1 MLLTPAP
8 PTCNL
13 SSTGKPPTPP
23 PDTASASTDPL
34 AGWRRAV
41 VHGGGVARVGNL
53 PALLA
58 GLSLVPRTQADR
70 ADVDGVL
77 AWGRKPS
84 AHRAEAWA
92 RERGLPLIR
101 LEDGFLRSIGL
112 GPDEAPLS
120 IVVDDLGIYYDAGHP
135 SRLEQ
140 LVAMPLGEAAHR
152 RAQAL
157 ALQWREARASKYNAA
172 REAPGLV
179 DEGDVLVVD
188 QTFGDASIAFG
199 AATPASFTRMLEA
212 ALDEHPR
219 ARVRLK
225 VHPDVIAGRKRGHFA
240 QLGPGAAARVTL
252 LAAPAHPCGL
262 LERAA
267 AVYTVTSQM
276 GFEALLWGRPLRCF
290 GLPFYAGWGL
300 SGDEQATPRRR
311 PASLEALVHAALV
324 AYPRYIDPETRQRCE
339 VERLL
344 DWVALQRRMRER
356 FPAQMVAVG
365 FSRWKKPI
373 ARAYFA
379 GSELRFQSA
388 AKPVPAGAGL
398 VLWGRRP
405 VPEAARGAQ
414 PVVRLEDGFLRSV
427 GLGAELV
434 QPLSWVMDAVG
445 MYYDAS
451 APSGLER
458 LLAQASFEPALC
470 ERARRLRERI
480 LASGLTK
487 YNVGRAAWQRPA
499 GGRRVVLVVGQVE
512 TDASIRLGATGLHT
526 NMALL
531 RAVRAQCPDAHLVY
545 KPHPDVVAQLRAA
558 GRGEGG
564 AAAWCDEIV
573 VDAPIDMVLREVDEV
588 HVLTSLAGFE
598 ALLRHKPVVCW
609 GCPFYAGWG
618 LTQDRVTVPRR
629 TRRLALDELVAAV
642 LLLYPSY
649 VSRQTGH
656 FCTAERALTELQ
668 AWREEG
674 GAGLSQVSLGR
685 RAWRWTLRQ
694 VVALRR
700 RVAGE
705 AA

>member
-1 MLLTPAP
+1 MLRTPAL

-13 SSTGKPPTPP
+13 ISTGKPPTTP
-23 PDTASASTDPL
+23 PDPASATPEPL

-53 PALLA
+53 PALLPE
-58 GLSLVPRTQADR
+58 LNLVPRAR
-70 ADVDGVL
+70 ADVSEVDGVL

-84 AHRAEAWA
+84 AARAEAWA
-92 RERGLPLIR
+92 RERGLPLVR

-140 LVAMPLGEAAHR
+140 LIAAPLSEVAHLR
-152 RAQAL
+152 AL
-157 ALQWREARASKYNAA
+157 ALTRQWREARASKYNAA

-179 DEGDVLVVD
+179 REGDVLVVD
-188 QTFGDASIAFG
+188 QTFGDASIAYG

-212 ALDEHPR
+212 ALDEHPQ
-219 ARVRLK
+219 ARVLLK

-240 QLGPGAAARVTL
+240 QLGPGAAARVSL
-252 LAAPAHPCGL
+252 LATPAHPCGL

-300 SGDEQATPRRR
+300 SGDEQAAPRRR
-311 PASLEALVHAALV
+311 PASLETLAHAALV

-339 VERLL
+339 VEQLL

-356 FPAQMVAVG
+356 FPAQMMAVG

-388 AKPVPAGAGL
+388 AKPVPVGAGL

-405 VPEAARGAQ
+405 VPEAGQGAE

-451 APSGLER
+451 APSDLEQ
-458 LLAQASFEPALC
+458 LLAQTEFSPALR
-470 ERARRLRERI
+470 ERARSLRERI
-480 LASGLTK
+480 LALGLTK
-487 YNVGRAAWQRPA
+487 YNVGRAVWQRPA
-499 GGRRVVLVVGQVE
+499 ASRRVVLVVGQVE
-512 TDASIRLGATGLHT
+512 ADASIRLGAPGLHT

-531 RAVRAQCPDAHLVY
+531 KAVRAECPDAHLVY

-564 AAAWCDEIV
+564 AAEWCDEIV
-573 VDAPIDMVLREVDEV
+573 VDAPIDQVLREVDEV

-598 ALLRHKPVVCW
+598 ALLRQKLVVCW

-618 LTQDRVTVPRR
+618 LTQDRLAVPRR
-629 TRRLALDELVAAV
+629 VRRLSLDELVAAA
-642 LLLYPSY
+642 LLLYPTY
-649 VSRQTGH
+649 VSRHTGH
-656 FCTAERALTELQ
+656 FCTAERALAELQ
-668 AWREEG
+668 AWRDEG
-674 GAGLSQVSLGR
+674 VAGLSQVSLGR

-700 RVAGE
+700 RVVGE
-705 AA
+705 TA

>member
-1 MLLTPAP
+1 M
-8 PTCNL
+8 
-13 SSTGKPPTPP
+13 SSTGKPPPTPP
-23 PDTASASTDPL
+23 DAAPAADEPL

-53 PALLA
+53 PALLP
-58 GLSLVPRTQADR
+58 GLSLVPRAQAD
-70 ADVDGVL
+70 AAADGVL

-84 AHRAEAWA
+84 AARAEAWA
-92 RERGLPLIR
+92 RERGLPLVR

-112 GPDEAPLS
+112 GPDEPPLS
-120 IVVDDLGIYYDAGHP
+120 IVVDELGIYYDAGHP
-135 SRLEQ
+135 SRLER
-140 LVAMPLGEAAHR
+140 LIAAPLGDAAQA

-157 ALQWREARASKYNAA
+157 ARQWREARASKYNAA

-179 DEGDVLVVD
+179 RDGDVLVVD

-212 ALDEHPR
+212 ALDEHPG
-219 ARVRLK
+219 ARVLLK

-240 QLGPGAAARVTL
+240 QLGPGAAGRVSL
-252 LAAPAHPCGL
+252 LATPAHPCGL
-262 LERAA
+262 LEHAA

-300 SGDEQATPRRR
+300 SADEQAAPRRGR
-311 PASLEALVHAALV
+311 ASLDALVHAALV

-356 FPAQMVAVG
+356 FPARMVAVG

-388 AKPVPAGAGL
+388 AKPVSADAGL
-398 VLWGRRP
+398 ALWGRRP
-405 VPEAARGAQ
+405 VPPAAQGAT

-434 QPLSWVMDAVG
+434 QPLSWVMDDVG
-445 MYYDAS
+445 MYYDAG
-451 APSGLER
+451 APSALER
-458 LLAQASFEPALC
+458 LLAQAEFGPALR
-470 ERARRLRERI
+470 ERARALRERI
-480 LASGLTK
+480 LALGLTK
-487 YNVGRAAWQRPA
+487 YNVGRDGWARPA
-499 GGRRVVLVVGQVE
+499 GDRPVVLVVGQVE
-512 TDASIRLGATGLHT
+512 ADASIRLGATGLHT

-531 RAVRAQCPDAHLVY
+531 KAVRAARPEAHLVY

-573 VDAPIDMVLREVDEV
+573 VDAPIDLVLREVDEV

-598 ALLRHKPVVCW
+598 ALLRGKPVVCW

-618 LTQDRVTVPRR
+618 LTQDRVAVPRR
-629 TRRLALDELVAAV
+629 ARRLALDELVAGV
-642 LLLYPSY
+642 LLLYPAY
-649 VSRQTGH
+649 VSRDTGH

-668 AWREEG
+668 AWRAQG
-674 GAGLSQVSLGR
+674 AAGLSQVSLGR

-700 RVAGE
+700 RVVGE
-705 AA
+705 VA